1 MKACGSLMTFNVP
14 FAKLVCSLTL
24 RNLLA
29 IPFGLLTAFKLAHI
43 LEASLKTDFRA
54 LQTGSLELLTIV
66 IVYYTMDYFFYLLLQ
81 IAVEQKKNQ
90 LKTSIIHR
98 FLSLEMLQIER
109 MGKGKMIEH
118 LSNDLNE
125 LVDYK
130 TTVLPGLISASVTAV
145 IYSGYFLSVNPLL
158 ALILAFISIL
168 HVIPPIVIRKYM
180 YTQYMD
186 TRDIEAELTNH
197 LISGF
202 KAFRILQI
210 YSCLH
215 WFMQQLKKIHNEYNG
230 IGSKAEK
237 TLASEEVLT
246 KGVEHAV
253 KFGTYGIVG
262 YLIWIDVITLTNG
275 LALLMLSPSFY
286 SAVSTL
292 CSHFSQRA
300 VYTAA
305 NERLSLFHKI
315 NVTKSESSNSLPVAA
330 KRKSSPPLL
339 LEVMDA
345 KAEIDSAVASQ
356 SWHFQLT
363 GHDHLLVQGKNG
375 SGKSTLLRLLTRQVP
390 LAEGQIF
397 FRGTELA
404 SIPEDELFLELSLLP
419 QADLKLSITPMQL
432 FSLLYSAHPEILQ
445 RTLQLCSTLNLNDER
460 LSKHAIS
467 ELSGGERKKVYLAAA
482 LTKPS
487 ASLILLDEPDNSLD
501 HNSKAAL
508 MKCLQDD
515 KRALIIVSH
524 NDLFQA
530 SSNLAIQLN
539 REPTEGQERDRT
551 YV

>member
-1 MKACGSLMTFNVP
+1 MTFNVR
-14 FAKLVCSLTL
+14 FAKLVCGLTL

-43 LEASLKTDFRA
+43 LEASLRTDFRA

-66 IVYYTMDYFFYLLLQ
+66 IVYYTIDYFFYLLLQ
-81 IAVEQKKNQ
+81 LTVERKKNQ
-90 LKTSIIHR
+90 LKMSMIHR
-98 FLSLEMLQIER
+98 FLSLDMLQIER
-109 MGKGKMIEH
+109 MGEGKMIEH

-125 LVDYK
+125 LADYK

-145 IYSGYFLSVNPLL
+145 IYSGYFLSVNPLF

-210 YSCLH
+210 YSGHH

-230 IGSKAEK
+230 VGSKAEK

-275 LALLMLSPSFY
+275 LALLMLSPGFY

-292 CSHFSQRA
+292 CSHFSQKA

-315 NVTKSESSNSLPVAA
+315 NGTESSNSLRIAA
-330 KRKSSPPLL
+330 KRESSPPLL
-339 LEVMDA
+339 LEVMKA
-345 KAEIDSAVASQ
+345 KAEIDSAVANQ
-356 SWHFQLT
+356 SWHFQLME
-363 GHDHLLVQGKNG
+363 HDHLLIQGKNG
-375 SGKSTLLRLLTRQVP
+375 SGKSTLLRLLTRHVP
-390 LAEGQIF
+390 LAEGQIY

-432 FSLLYSAHPEILQ
+432 FSLLYSAHPDILQ
-445 RTLQLCSTLNLNDER
+445 RTLQLCSTLNLNDDR
-460 LSKHAIS
+460 LSKHTIS

-482 LTKPS
+482 LMKPS
-487 ASLILLDEPDNSLD
+487 ASLLLLDEPDNSLD

-524 NDLFQA
+524 DDLFQA